1 MYQDN
6 TARDLTMNNKLEN
19 LKSQPYYI
27 QIKNVLKEKIKSGKI
42 SNKKLPSIRQVAKD
56 FSVSVNTVLRA
67 YNELSKEGIV
77 TGSVG
82 RGTYISITPKK
93 NNSTSKEA
101 FISISPQ
108 TINKENRKDFL
119 TRIIQVSLEE
129 ALSLDFSLEEFEE
142 AVTEYVKEKLELM
155 QRIKLVFIECN
166 IEQLTYFTNH
176 LELDPN
182 INLTPVLFEELNK
195 QKSEVMKEIEGSDVV
210 VTSFY
215 HLDEVHKHLD
225 HLGKKIIGINLQP
238 EVSTIVE
245 IAKVRPENVVGIIT
259 TSKTFIEIIKEILKD
274 LKLNFKEIVE
284 SNSKDEET
292 IKQLVHKCDAVLVSP
307 RRKNVVTNCANEH
320 TKVIEFVFTPDR
332 TSINNLKVTL
342 LEVKKSL
349 V

>member
-6 TARDLTMNNKLEN
+6 ITRTIIMNNKLEN
-19 LKSQPYYI
+19 IKSQPYYI

>member
-1 MYQDN
+1 
-6 TARDLTMNNKLEN
+6 MNNKLEN

>member
-1 MYQDN
+1 MN
-6 TARDLTMNNKLEN
+6 TKLEN

-42 SNKKLPSIRQVAKD
+42 SSKRLPSIRQVAKD

-93 NNSTSKEA
+93 NNGASKEV
-101 FISISPQ
+101 FLSSSPQ
-108 TINKENRKDFL
+108 TITNGNRKDFL

-129 ALSLDFSLEEFEE
+129 ALSLDYSLQEFEE
-142 AVTEYVKEKLELM
+142 AVMEYVKEKLELM

-182 INLTPVLFEELNK
+182 ITLNPVLLEELNK
-195 QKSEVMKEIEGSDVV
+195 QKVEVMEDIKESDIV

-225 HLGKKIIGINLQP
+225 QLGKKIIGINLQP
-238 EVSTIVE
+238 EVGTIVD
-245 IAKVRPENVVGIIT
+245 IAKIRPESTVGIIT
-259 TSKTFIEIIKEILKD
+259 TSKTFIDIIKEILKD
-274 LKLNFKEIVE
+274 LKLNFKEILE

-292 IKQLVHKCDAVLVSP
+292 VKQLVHKCDAVLVSP
-307 RRKNVVTNCANEH
+307 RRKKLVNNCANDH
-320 TKVIEFVFTPDR
+320 TKVIEFVFIPDR

-349 V
+349 I